1 MNPTVASAIIGAA
14 SLLLGSLFTY
24 ITTRSKATADAALT
38 YAQAAKLS
46 VDTQNA
52 LQGQITALTVRVT
65 ERDAVIDQLTQKLL
79 ELKGENAE
87 KDRKIFDLQKTVLQQ
102 EHTIDN
108 MRKEITALKG
118 LA

>member
-1 MNPTVASAIIGAA
+1 MDATVINALIAA
-14 SLLLGSLFTY
+14 GGLAFGSVVTY
-24 ITTRSKATADAALT
+24 LSTRGKMTADAALT

-52 LQGQITALTVRVT
+52 LQGQLTALTIRLN
-65 ERDAVIDQLTQKLL
+65 ERDAVIDNLTAKLL

-102 EHTIDN
+102 EHTIDT
-108 MRKEITALKG
+108 MRREITALKG
-118 LA
+118 LS